1 MARYLLYGASSA
13 MAQALAS
20 RLSEQHH
27 ELILVSRSMEGA
39 LTPESFRSYFT
50 SDKIIDGV
58 VYFPGS
64 IQLKPFNRVSESLF
78 MEEMKLH
85 TWDFLELMQLVH
97 PALKKSNQASVV
109 AISSVA
115 ATTGLSFHSSV
126 AAAKGALESLV
137 RTLAAEWAP
146 TVRVNAI
153 APSLTETPMA
163 ASLLSSPEKVAA
175 SAQRHPLKRIG
186 SVEDMAAAL
195 AFLLGPDAGFIT
207 GQILAVDGG
216 LGKIR

>member
-1 MARYLLYGASSA
+1 MARYLLYGASSG
-13 MAQALAS
+13 MAQALS
-20 RLSEQHH
+20 LRLSKESH
-27 ELILVSRSMEGA
+27 ELVLVSRSLEGA
-39 LTPESFRSYFT
+39 LRPEAFQSSFT
-50 SDKIIDGV
+50 SDSKLDGV

-64 IQLKPFNRVSESLF
+64 IQLKPFNRVSEALF

-85 TWDFLELMQLVH
+85 TWDFLELMQIVH
-97 PALKKSNQASVV
+97 PALKKSEQAAVV

-115 ATTGLSFHSSV
+115 ATTGLAFHSSV

-146 TVRVNAI
+146 IVRVNAI

-163 ASLLSSPEKVAA
+163 SSLLNSPEKATA

-186 SVEDMAAAL
+186 TTEDMASAL
-195 AFLLGPDAGFIT
+195 AFLLGPESGFIT

-216 LGKIR
+216 LSKIR